1 MFFLIS
7 SDFIAYGNLYFENK
21 GNENKLSS
29 IFIIFWILIA
39 LSMFGKYSVGPH
51 TDYPSKLVSVSCK
64 PAVLYNRVPKNI
76 YVKVIFVSL
85 HLFKSLGLILESILL
100 SLNL

>member
-29 IFIIFWILIA
+29 IFIIF
-39 LSMFGKYSVGPH
+39 
-51 TDYPSKLVSVSCK
+51 
-64 PAVLYNRVPKNI
+64 
-76 YVKVIFVSL
+76 
-85 HLFKSLGLILESILL
+85 
-100 SLNL
+100 